1 MDRARIEELFAPF
14 VAVSVKRMFGGHG
27 VYADG
32 LFFAIEA
39 GGEIYL
45 KADRHSA
52 ARFEEAGSRPFV
64 YQGKDRP
71 IAISY
76 WSLPDQALEDADE
89 LVDGRSL
96 RLKPRSGQAR
106 NGRFRPRAGA
116 RRQIPLGKTAK
127 APTWAS
133 DARS

>member
-14 VAVSVKRMFGGHG
+14 AAVSVKRMFGGHG

-52 ARFEEAGSRPFV
+52 ARFEEAGSRLFV

-71 IAISY
+71 ITISY
-76 WSLPDQALEDADE
+76 WSLPDQALEDGDE
-89 LVDGRSL
+89 LVRWAKL
-96 RLKPRSGQAR
+96 AVETALRSG
-106 NGRFRPRAGA
+106 PK
-116 RRQIPLGKTAK
+116 RQISAAGRRK
-127 APTWAS
+127 APNSAGK
-133 DARS
+133 DG

>member
-14 VAVSVKRMFGGHG
+14 AAVSVKRMFGGHG

-52 ARFEEAGSRPFV
+52 ARFQEAGSRPFV

-71 IAISY
+71 ITISY
-76 WSLPDQALEDADE
+76 WSLPDQALEDDDE
-89 LVDGRSL
+89 LVRWAKSAVEAAL
-96 RLKPRSGQAR
+96 RAAR
-106 NGRFRPRAGA
+106 NGRFPPGGGA
-116 RRQIPLGKTAK
+116 RRQIPLKKTASK
-127 APTWAS
+127 PIS
-133 DARS
+133 I

>member
-1 MDRARIEELFAPF
+1 MDRAHIEELFVPF
-14 VAVSVKRMFGGHG
+14 AAVSVKRMFGGHG

-39 GGEIYL
+39 DGEIYL

-52 ARFEEAGSRPFV
+52 ARFQEAGSRPFV

-71 IAISY
+71 VTISY

-89 LVDGRSL
+89 LVRWAKFAL
-96 RLKPRSGQAR
+96 EAARRSG
-106 NGRFRPRAGA
+106 PK
-116 RRQIPLGKTAK
+116 RQIPSAGRRKTPK
-127 APTWAS
+127 STEK
-133 DARS
+133 DG

>member
-14 VAVSVKRMFGGHG
+14 AAVSVKRMFGGHG

-45 KADRHSA
+45 KADRQSA
-52 ARFEEAGSRPFV
+52 SRFQEAGSRPFV

-71 IAISY
+71 ITVSY
-76 WSLPDQALEDADE
+76 WSLPDQALEDTDE
-89 LVDGRSL
+89 LVRWATFAVEA
-96 RLKPRSGQAR
+96 AR
-106 NGRFRPRAGA
+106 RAGPKRRIPAAA
-116 RRQIPLGKTAK
+116 RRK
-127 APTWAS
+127 APNS
-133 DARS
+133 PEKDC

>member
-14 VAVSVKRMFGGHG
+14 AAVSVKRMFGGHG
-27 VYADG
+27 LYADG

-45 KADRHSA
+45 KADRQSA
-52 ARFEEAGSRPFV
+52 ARFQEAGSRPFV

-71 IAISY
+71 ITVSY

-89 LVDGRSL
+89 LVRWATFAVDA
-96 RLKPRSGQAR
+96 AR
-106 NGRFRPRAGA
+106 RAGPKRRISGAA
-116 RRQIPLGKTAK
+116 RRK
-127 APTWAS
+127 APNS
-133 DARS
+133 PEKDC

>member
-1 MDRARIEELFAPF
+1 LGVPELAEAAMDRARIEELFEPF
-14 VAVSVKRMFGGHG
+14 AAVSVKRMFGGHG

-52 ARFEEAGSRPFV
+52 ARFQEAGSRPFV

-71 IAISY
+71 ITISY

-89 LVDGRSL
+89 LVRWAKSAL
-96 RLKPRSGQAR
+96 EAAL
-106 NGRFRPRAGA
+106 RAGPK
-116 RRQIPLGKTAK
+116 RQISARGRRK
-127 APTWAS
+127 ASNSTEK
-133 DARS
+133 DC

>member
-14 VAVSVKRMFGGHG
+14 AAVSVKRMFGGHG

-52 ARFEEAGSRPFV
+52 ARFQEAGSRPFV

-71 IAISY
+71 ITISY

-89 LVDGRSL
+89 LVRWAKSAVEAAL
-96 RLKPRSGQAR
+96 
-106 NGRFRPRAGA
+106 RAGPK
-116 RRQIPLGKTAK
+116 RQISGRGEAQGVKFH
-127 APTWAS
+127 
-133 DARS
+133 

>member
-14 VAVSVKRMFGGHG
+14 AAVSVKRMFGGHG

-45 KADRHSA
+45 KTDRHSA
-52 ARFEEAGSRPFV
+52 ARFQEAGSRPFV

-71 IAISY
+71 ITVSY

-89 LVDGRSL
+89 LVRWA
-96 RLKPRSGQAR
+96 KFAVEAAR
-106 NGRFRPRAGA
+106 RAG
-116 RRQIPLGKTAK
+116 RKRQIPAAGKRK
-127 APTWAS
+127 ASHSAER
-133 DARS
+133 DC

>member
-14 VAVSVKRMFGGHG
+14 AAVSVKRMFGGHG

-45 KADRHSA
+45 KADHHNA
-52 ARFEEAGSRPFV
+52 ARFQEAGSRPFV

-71 IAISY
+71 ITISY

-89 LVDGRSL
+89 VVRWAKLALEAAR
-96 RLKPRSGQAR
+96 RSGPKRRIPA
-106 NGRFRPRAGA
+106 A
-116 RRQIPLGKTAK
+116 RRRK
-127 APTWAS
+127 ASHSAER
-133 DARS
+133 DC

>member
-14 VAVSVKRMFGGHG
+14 AAVSAKRMFSGHG

-52 ARFEEAGSRPFV
+52 ARFREAGSRPFV
-64 YQGKDRP
+64 YQGKNRP
-71 IAISY
+71 ITLSY
-76 WSLPDQALEDADE
+76 WSLPDRALEDPDE
-89 LVDGRSL
+89 LVFWAKSAVEAAL
-96 RLKPRSGQAR
+96 
-106 NGRFRPRAGA
+106 RAGSKRSKPAA
-116 RRQIPLGKTAK
+116 RKRAASK
-127 APTWAS
+127 AWP
-133 DARS
+133 RL

>member
-52 ARFEEAGSRPFV
+52 ARFQEAGSRPFI
-64 YQGKDRP
+64 YQGKNRL
-71 IAISY
+71 IAISPIGA
-76 WSLPDQALEDADE
+76 SLTRRSKTPTNWF
-89 LVDGRSL
+89 DGRSL
-96 RLKPRSGQAR
+96 RLKPRAGQAG
-106 NGRFRPRAGA
+106 NGRFRPRGGA
-116 RRQIPLGKTAK
+116 RRQIPLRKTAK
-127 APTWAS
+127 ALIS
-133 DARS
+133 I

>member
-14 VAVSVKRMFGGHG
+14 AAVSVKRMFGGHG

-52 ARFEEAGSRPFV
+52 ARFQEAGSRPFV

-71 IAISY
+71 ITISY
-76 WSLPDQALEDADE
+76 WSLPDQAFEDADE
-89 LVDGRSL
+89 LVRWAKFAVEAAL
-96 RLKPRSGQAR
+96 
-106 NGRFRPRAGA
+106 RAGPKREIPA
-116 RRQIPLGKTAK
+116 TRRRK
-127 APTWAS
+127 ASNSAEK
-133 DARS
+133 DC

>member
-14 VAVSVKRMFGGHG
+14 AAVSVKRMFGGHG

-52 ARFEEAGSRPFV
+52 ARFQEAGSRPFV

-71 IAISY
+71 ITVSY
-76 WSLPDQALEDADE
+76 WSLPALEDTDE
-89 LVDGRSL
+89 LVRWATFAVEA
-96 RLKPRSGQAR
+96 AR
-106 NGRFRPRAGA
+106 RAGPKRRIPAAA
-116 RRQIPLGKTAK
+116 RRK
-127 APTWAS
+127 ASNSPEK
-133 DARS
+133 DC

>member
-14 VAVSVKRMFGGHG
+14 AAVSVKRMFGGHG

-45 KADRHSA
+45 KADQHSA
-52 ARFEEAGSRPFV
+52 ARFEEAGSRPFI

-71 IAISY
+71 ITISY
-76 WSLPDQALEDADE
+76 WSLPDQTLEDADE
-89 LVDGRSL
+89 LVRWAKL
-96 RLKPRSGQAR
+96 AVEAALRSGPNRRIPAA
-106 NGRFRPRAGA
+106 GRR
-116 RRQIPLGKTAK
+116 K
-127 APTWAS
+127 APNSAGK
-133 DARS
+133 DG

>member
-14 VAVSVKRMFGGHG
+14 AAVSVKRMFGGHG

-45 KADRHSA
+45 KADRQSA
-52 ARFEEAGSRPFV
+52 ARFQEAGSRPFV

-71 IAISY
+71 ITVSY

-89 LVDGRSL
+89 LVRWATFAVEA
-96 RLKPRSGQAR
+96 AR
-106 NGRFRPRAGA
+106 RAGPKRRIPAAA
-116 RRQIPLGKTAK
+116 RRK
-127 APTWAS
+127 ASNSPEK
-133 DARS
+133 DC

>member
-14 VAVSVKRMFGGHG
+14 AAVSVKRMFGGHG

-32 LFFAIEA
+32 LFFGIEA

-52 ARFEEAGSRPFV
+52 AWFQEAGSRPFV

-71 IAISY
+71 ITISY

-89 LVDGRSL
+89 LVRWAKFAL
-96 RLKPRSGQAR
+96 EAARRSGPKRRIPA
-106 NGRFRPRAGA
+106 A
-116 RRQIPLGKTAK
+116 RRRK
-127 APTWAS
+127 ASYSAER
-133 DARS
+133 DC

>member
-1 MDRARIEELFAPF
+1 
-14 VAVSVKRMFGGHG
+14 MFGGHG

-52 ARFEEAGSRPFV
+52 VRFQEAGSRPFV

-71 IAISY
+71 ITIFY

-89 LVDGRSL
+89 LVRWA
-96 RLKPRSGQAR
+96 KFAVEAAR
-106 NGRFRPRAGA
+106 RAGPK
-116 RRQIPLGKTAK
+116 RRIPAAGKRN
-127 APTWAS
+127 APNSTEK
-133 DARS
+133 DC

>member
-1 MDRARIEELFAPF
+1 MDRARIEEVFAPF
-14 VAVSVKRMFGGHG
+14 AAVSVKRMFGGHG

-52 ARFEEAGSRPFV
+52 ARFQEAGSRPFV

-71 IAISY
+71 ITISY
-76 WSLPDQALEDADE
+76 WSLPDQALEDAEE
-89 LVDGRSL
+89 LVRWA
-96 RLKPRSGQAR
+96 KFAVEAAR
-106 NGRFRPRAGA
+106 RAGPKRRIPSSGA
-116 RRQIPLGKTAK
+116 RK
-127 APTWAS
+127 ASHSAER
-133 DARS
+133 DC